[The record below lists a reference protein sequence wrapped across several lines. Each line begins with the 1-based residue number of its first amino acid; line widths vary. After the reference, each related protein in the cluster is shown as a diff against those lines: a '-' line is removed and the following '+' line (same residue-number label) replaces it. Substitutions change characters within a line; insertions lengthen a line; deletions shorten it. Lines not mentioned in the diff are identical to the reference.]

1 MDHIGLTA
9 DASMHL
15 LGGVQPVQYIY
26 EPTTASHFIPSECSR
41 PGLVG
46 NLAQWSPSF
55 HVVVVLRLPHVDRR
69 PGKYRRSFRRADVTI
84 DDHAWPRG
92 CHRRRSVIIIRRNS
106 PKRRRRHTPRHS
118 STRISTARVDASSR
132 KSIPPNIFAIG
143 RRSCAGIS
151 PAIVGPRRS
160 QTPSQEE
167 FDGGA
172 SSFLPS
178 SMMKTTLKRKRRTEE
193 LVDCSPASPPG
204 VVGISIVVVHG
215 DRRRLQCSSSTYPF
229 FRLRR
234 KIHRQLP
241 NIRPE
246 VEDAQDATRTSFFIP
261 FYPLARSSFVGII
274 SHLAWQSWV
283 VVFFGRPSS
292 HNRKAS
298 SLIHA
303 RSSAD
308 LSFLGEADDGTSP
321 RGNDGRSFPR
331 NYIIVATTRT
341 TRDPKK

>member
-1 MDHIGLTA
+1 MCGDFSG
-9 DASMHL
+9 
-15 LGGVQPVQYIY
+15 
-26 EPTTASHFIPSECSR
+26 
-41 PGLVG
+41 
-46 NLAQWSPSF
+46 
-55 HVVVVLRLPHVDRR
+55 DRR
-69 PGKYRRSFRRADVTI
+69 TTQVTNALPGRI
-84 DDHAWPRG
+84 
-92 CHRRRSVIIIRRNS
+92 
-106 PKRRRRHTPRHS
+106 RRRRIVVPSVINDENDIEKKATNR
-118 STRISTARVDASSR
+118 RV
-132 KSIPPNIFAIG
+132 G
-143 RRSCAGIS
+143 R
-151 PAIVGPRRS
+151 
-160 QTPSQEE
+160 
-167 FDGGA
+167 
-172 SSFLPS
+172 L
-178 SMMKTTLKRKRRTEE
+178 L
-193 LVDCSPASPPG
+193 ASPPG

-261 FYPLARSSFVGII
+261 FYPFARSSFVGII

-331 NYIIVATTRT
+331 NYYYRAD
-341 TRDPKK
+341 DPRSEKIGVVILALFLM

>member
-69 PGKYRRSFRRADVTI
+69 PGLYRRSFRRADVTI

-106 PKRRRRHTPRHS
+106 PKRRRRHTLRHS

-178 SMMKTTLKRKRRTEE
+178 SMMKTTLKSDEPKSWSIAR
-193 LVDCSPASPPG
+193 LASPPG

-215 DRRRLQCSSSTYPF
+215 DRRRLQCSSSAYPF

-241 NIRPE
+241 NIRPK
-246 VEDAQDATRTSFFIP
+246 VEDAQDAIVRGHLFLSLFTHS
-261 FYPLARSSFVGII
+261 LASRSSVSSLI
-274 SHLAWQSWV
+274 SLGNHGSLCFLVA
-283 VVFFGRPSS
+283 R
-292 HNRKAS
+292 HHTNRKAS

-331 NYIIVATTRT
+331 N
-341 TRDPKK
+341 